1 MVNFSF
7 RVSFGALLL
16 VGTLMLGGCADTSLE
31 DAVHAG
37 GKLLYN
43 TAKAA
48 QESKQKG
55 Y

>member
-1 MVNFSF
+1 MPILRYSLA
-7 RVSFGALLL
+7 ALLL
-16 VGTLMLGGCADTSLE
+16 AVSVSLGGCADTSLK

-37 GKLLYN
+37 GKLIYD

>member
-1 MVNFSF
+1 MMPVLRYSLAAMLLAAS
-7 RVSFGALLL
+7 VS
-16 VGTLMLGGCADTSLE
+16 LGGCADTSLE

-37 GKLLYN
+37 GKLLYD

-48 QESKQKG
+48 QQSKQKG

>member
-1 MVNFSF
+1 MMRLF
-7 RVSFGALLL
+7 RYSLAALLL
-16 VGTLMLGGCADTSLE
+16 AVSVSLGGCADTSLE

-37 GKLLYN
+37 GKLIYD

-48 QESKQKG
+48 KEAKQKG